1 VDATGGG
8 PAQRGSRVSHA
19 AVQRSGVA
27 TRLVQALSL
36 GVVFLVVL
44 AATRVAPEVQ
54 GPLGTLSAIGFLLL
68 AGTLMSELFETI
80 GLPHLSGYLLAG
92 IVGGPHVLHLVD
104 HASVEALSPINTLA
118 LSLIALGGG
127 AELRVSTLRAVGRS
141 VAIGLL
147 LQSAVGFLAL
157 GSVFMLLS
165 RYVPFAKELAWPTLI
180 AVALLWG
187 TLAVSRSP
195 SACLGVLS
203 QTRAKG
209 PLASYS
215 LATIMA
221 SDVVVV
227 VMMACVI
234 VGVRPLM
241 MGGGIS
247 VADLR
252 VLGHEIIGSV
262 AVGTSLGL
270 ALAVYLRLVGKNP
283 LLVLMALGFGFSEFT
298 RYIHID
304 PLLSFLTAGFV
315 VQNLSLQG
323 DKLLHAVEQASSL
336 VFIVFFAT
344 AGAHLDLPLLAQL
357 WPIALALSSAR
368 AAVTIATASWASRV
382 AKDEDI
388 IRRWGWSSL
397 ISQAGL
403 TLGLSV
409 VIVRTFPE
417 FGQGFRSLVI
427 ATVALNEMVGPILF
441 KYALDRSGESQPT
454 AASAGDPA

>member
-1 VDATGGG
+1 M
-8 PAQRGSRVSHA
+8 SHA
-19 AVQRSGVA
+19 VSTRSGVT

-36 GVVFLVVL
+36 GVLFLLVL
-44 AATRVAPEVQ
+44 GAARIAPEVT

-68 AGTLMSELFETI
+68 AGTLASELLETI

-92 IVGGPHVLHLVD
+92 ILAGPHVFHLVD
-104 HASVEALSPINTLA
+104 HPTVEALSPVNTLA
-118 LSLIALGGG
+118 LALIALGGG
-127 AELRVSTLRAVGRS
+127 AELRVATLRAVGRS
-141 VAIGLL
+141 VAFGLL
-147 LQSAVGFLAL
+147 LQSAVGFVVLS
-157 GSVFMLLS
+157 GVFLLLS
-165 RYVPFAKELAWPTLI
+165 RFVPFASGLPWPSLI

-209 PLASYS
+209 PLTSYS
-215 LATIMA
+215 LASVMS

-227 VMMACVI
+227 VLMACVI
-234 VGVRPLM
+234 VAIRPLM
-241 MGGGIS
+241 LGGGIS
-247 VADLR
+247 VSNLR
-252 VLGHEIIGSV
+252 VLGHEIVGSV

-270 ALAVYLRLVGKNP
+270 ALAIYLRLVGKNL
-283 LLVLMALGFGFSEFT
+283 LLVLVALGLGLTEFM
-298 RYIHID
+298 RYVHID

-315 VQNLSLQG
+315 VQNLSAQG
-323 DKLLHAVEQASSL
+323 DKLLHAVEQAASL

-344 AGAHLDLPLLAQL
+344 AGAHLDLPLLSLL
-357 WPIALALSSAR
+357 WPIALALCCAR
-368 AAVTIATASWASRV
+368 AGVTVATAIWSSRLAGDPAV
-382 AKDEDI
+382 

-417 FGQGFRSLVI
+417 FGEGFRSLVI
-427 ATVALNEMVGPILF
+427 ATVAINEMVGPVLF
-441 KYALDRSGESQPT
+441 KYALDRTGESQNR
-454 AASAGDPA
+454 GG

>member
-1 VDATGGG
+1 
-8 PAQRGSRVSHA
+8 VSHA
-19 AVQRSGVA
+19 AAGRAGAA
-27 TRLVQALSL
+27 TRLVQAASL
-36 GVVFLVVL
+36 GLLFVLVL
-44 AATRVAPEVQ
+44 GATRLAPGV
-54 GPLGTLSAIGFLLL
+54 GSSLGTLGAIGFLLL
-68 AGTLMSELFETI
+68 AGTLASEVLEVL

-92 IVGGPHVLHLVD
+92 IAAGPYVLHLVD
-104 HASVEALSPINTLA
+104 HQAVDALAPVNTLA

-127 AELRVSTLRAVGRS
+127 AELRIATLREVGRS
-141 VAIGLL
+141 VAYGLL
-147 LQSAVGFLAL
+147 LQSGIGLLTLGAVFLL
-157 GSVFMLLS
+157 VS
-165 RYVPFAKELAWPTLI
+165 RYVPFAAGLPWPTLI

-209 PLASYS
+209 PLATYS
-215 LATIMA
+215 LAFIMA

-234 VGVRPLM
+234 VCVRPLM
-241 MGGGIS
+241 LGGGIS
-247 VADLR
+247 MANLR
-252 VLGHEIIGSV
+252 VLGHEIVGSI

-270 ALAVYLRLVGKNP
+270 ALAVYLRVVGKNL
-283 LLVLMALGFGFSEFT
+283 LLVLIGLGLGLTELM
-298 RYIHID
+298 RYVHID

-323 DKLLHAVEQASSL
+323 DKLLHAVEQTSSL
-336 VFIVFFAT
+336 VFIVFFAI
-344 AGAHLDLPLLAQL
+344 AGAHLDLPLLGSL

-368 AAVTIATASWASRV
+368 ALVTIGTARWASRV
-382 AKDEDI
+382 AQDPPI

-397 ISQAGL
+397 VSQAGL

-417 FGQGFRSLVI
+417 FGEGFRSLVI
-427 ATVALNEMVGPILF
+427 ATVALNEMVGPVLF
-441 KYALDRSGESQPT
+441 KYALDRAGESQLRQ
-454 AASAGDPA
+454 

>member
-1 VDATGGG
+1 M
-8 PAQRGSRVSHA
+8 SHA
-19 AVQRSGVA
+19 AAKVRPNLT

-36 GVVFLVVL
+36 GIVFLVVM
-44 AATRVAPEVQ
+44 AATRIVPEV
-54 GPLGTLSAIGFLLL
+54 GSHLGTLSGIGFLLL
-68 AGTLMSELFETI
+68 AGTLLSELLETI

-92 IVGGPHVLHLVD
+92 IIGGPHVLHLVD
-104 HASVEALSPINTLA
+104 HATVENLSPVNTMALA
-118 LSLIALGGG
+118 LIALGGG
-127 AELRVSTLRAVGRS
+127 AELRVATLRAVGRS
-141 VAIGLL
+141 VAYGLS
-147 LQSAVGFLAL
+147 LQSAIGLITLGAVFL
-157 GSVFMLLS
+157 LLS
-165 RYVPFAKELAWPTLI
+165 RYVPFARDLPWTSLI
-180 AVALLWG
+180 AVSLLWG

-195 SACLGVLS
+195 SACLGVLA

-215 LATIMA
+215 LASIMA

-227 VMMACVI
+227 VLMACVI
-234 VGVRPLM
+234 VVVRPLI
-241 MGGGIS
+241 MGGGMS
-247 VADLR
+247 VENLR
-252 VLGHEIIGSV
+252 MLGHEIVGSV

-270 ALAVYLRLVGKNP
+270 GLALYLRLVGKNL
-283 LLVLMALGFGFSEFT
+283 LLVLVALGFGLTEFM
-298 RYIHID
+298 RYVHID

-344 AGAHLDLPLLAQL
+344 AGAHLDLPLLAAL
-357 WPIALALSSAR
+357 WPIALGLSSAR
-368 AAVTIATASWASRV
+368 ALVTVGTAIWGSRIAGDPAV
-382 AKDEDI
+382 

-417 FGQGFRSLVI
+417 FGEGFRSLVI
-427 ATVALNEMVGPILF
+427 ATVALNEMVGPVLF
-441 KYALDRSGESQPT
+441 KYALDRTGESQ
-454 AASAGDPA
+454 

>member
-1 VDATGGG
+1 
-8 PAQRGSRVSHA
+8 VSHA
-19 AVQRSGVA
+19 VVHRSGVA

-36 GVVFLVVL
+36 GVVL
-44 AATRVAPEVQ
+44 AIALGATRVAPEAL

-68 AGTLMSELFETI
+68 GGTLMSELLETL

-92 IVGGPHVLHLVD
+92 IVGGPHVLHVVD
-104 HASVEALSPINTLA
+104 HANVEALSPVNTLA

-127 AELRVSTLRAVGRS
+127 AELRLGTLRAVGRS

-147 LQSAVGFLAL
+147 LQSAVGFLSL
-157 GSVFMLLS
+157 GLVFMALS
-165 RYVPFAKELAWPTLI
+165 RYVPFARGLDWPTLI
-180 AVALLWG
+180 TVGLLWG

-203 QTRAKG
+203 QTRARG
-209 PLASYS
+209 PLAAYS
-215 LATIMA
+215 LAFIMA

-241 MGGGIS
+241 TGGGIS

-252 VLGHEIIGSV
+252 VLGHEIVGSV

-270 ALAVYLRLVGKNP
+270 ALAAYLRLVGKNP
-283 LLVLMALGFGFSEFT
+283 LLVLIALGFGFSEFT

-315 VQNLSLQG
+315 VQNLTLQG

-357 WPIALALSSAR
+357 WPIALGLASAR
-368 AAVTIATASWASRV
+368 AIVTVATAAWSSRV
-382 AKDEDI
+382 ARDVAVV
-388 IRRWGWSSL
+388 RSWGWSAL

-417 FGQGFRSLVI
+417 FGEGFRSLVI

-441 KYALDRSGESQPT
+441 KYALDRTGESQP
-454 AASAGDPA
+454 AG

>member
-1 VDATGGG
+1 M
-8 PAQRGSRVSHA
+8 SHA
-19 AVQRSGVA
+19 AVHRSGAA

-36 GVVFLVVL
+36 GVVFLIVFG
-44 AATRVAPEVQ
+44 ATRVAPGVE
-54 GPLGTLSAIGFLLL
+54 GPLGTLSAIGLLLL
-68 AGTLMSELFETI
+68 AGTLLSELLETL

-92 IVGGPHVLHLVD
+92 ILAGPHVLHLVD
-104 HASVEALSPINTLA
+104 HATVEALSPVNTLA
-118 LSLIALGGG
+118 LALIALGGG
-127 AELRVSTLRAVGRS
+127 AELRVGTLREVGRS
-141 VAIGLL
+141 VSYGLL
-147 LQSAVGFLAL
+147 LQSGVGFVTLSGL
-157 GSVFMLLS
+157 FMLLS
-165 RYVPFAKELAWPTLI
+165 SYVPFASGLSWPALV

-195 SACLGVLS
+195 SACLGVLA

-209 PLASYS
+209 PLTSYS
-215 LATIMA
+215 LAFIMA

-234 VGVRPLM
+234 VAVRPMM

-247 VADLR
+247 VANLR
-252 VLGHEIIGSV
+252 VLGHEIVGSI

-270 ALAVYLRLVGKNP
+270 ALAVYLRLVGKNL
-283 LLVLMALGFGFSEFT
+283 LLVLVALGFGLTEFM

-323 DKLLHAVEQASSL
+323 DKLLHAVEQASGL

-357 WPIALALSSAR
+357 WPIALGLSSAR
-368 AAVTIATASWASRV
+368 ALVTVLTAGWASRV
-382 AKDEDI
+382 AKDPPV

-417 FGQGFRSLVI
+417 FGEGFRSLVI
-427 ATVALNEMVGPILF
+427 ATVALNEMVGPVLF
-441 KYALDRSGESQPT
+441 KYALDRTGETQSPQLD
-454 AASAGDPA
+454 G

>member
-1 VDATGGG
+1 M
-8 PAQRGSRVSHA
+8 SHA
-19 AVQRSGVA
+19 AAARAGVA
-27 TRLVQALSL
+27 TRLVQALAL

-44 AATRVAPEVQ
+44 GATRLVPAVGSQ
-54 GPLGTLSAIGFLLL
+54 LGTLSAIGFLLL
-68 AGTLMSELFETI
+68 AGTLMSELLETI

-92 IVGGPHVLHLVD
+92 IIGGPHVLHLVD
-104 HASVEALSPINTLA
+104 HATVESLSPVNTLA

-141 VAIGLL
+141 VAFGLLFQSAIGLVVL
-147 LQSAVGFLAL
+147 SA
-157 GSVFMLLS
+157 VFMLLS
-165 RYVPFAKELAWPTLI
+165 RYVPFAAGLPLTSLV
-180 AVALLWG
+180 AVSLLWG

-209 PLASYS
+209 PLTSYS
-215 LATIMA
+215 LASIMA

-227 VMMACVI
+227 VLMACVI

-241 MGGGIS
+241 MGGGVS
-247 VADLR
+247 MQNLR
-252 VLGHEIIGSV
+252 MLGHEIVGSI

-270 ALAVYLRLVGKNP
+270 GLAVYLRVVGKNL
-283 LLVLMALGFGFSEFT
+283 LLVLVALGFGLTEFM

-315 VQNLSLQG
+315 VQNLSVQG

-344 AGAHLDLPLLAQL
+344 AGAHLDLPLLGQL
-357 WPIALALSSAR
+357 WPLALGLSGAR
-368 AAVTIATASWASRV
+368 AFVTVTTALWASRV
-382 AKDEDI
+382 AGDPPV
-388 IRRWGWSSL
+388 IRKWGWSSL

-417 FGQGFRSLVI
+417 FGEGFRSLVI
-427 ATVALNEMVGPILF
+427 ATVALNEMVGPVLF
-441 KYALDRSGESQPT
+441 KYALDRTGESQ
-454 AASAGDPA
+454 

>member
-1 VDATGGG
+1 M
-8 PAQRGSRVSHA
+8 SHA
-19 AVQRSGVA
+19 AVRSGAA

-36 GVVFLVVL
+36 GVLFLTVL
-44 AATRVAPEVQ
+44 GATHIAPEVK

-68 AGTLMSELFETI
+68 AGTLASELLETI

-92 IVGGPHVLHLVD
+92 IVAGPHVFHLVD
-104 HASVEALSPINTLA
+104 HDTVEALSPVNTLA
-118 LSLIALGGG
+118 LALIALGGG
-127 AELRVSTLRAVGRS
+127 AELRVATLRAVGRS
-141 VAIGLL
+141 VAYGLL
-147 LQSAVGFLAL
+147 LQSAVGFVTLSGVFLLLAR
-157 GSVFMLLS
+157 F
-165 RYVPFAKELAWPTLI
+165 VPFASGLPWPSLI

-215 LATIMA
+215 LASIMS

-234 VGVRPLM
+234 VVVRPLM

-247 VADLR
+247 VSNLR
-252 VLGHEIIGSV
+252 VLGHEIVGSV

-270 ALAVYLRLVGKNP
+270 ALAVYLRLVGKNL
-283 LLVLMALGFGFSEFT
+283 LLVLVALGLGLTEFM
-298 RYIHID
+298 RYVHID

-315 VQNLSLQG
+315 VQNLSAQG
-323 DKLLHAVEQASSL
+323 DKLLHAVEQAAGL

-344 AGAHLDLPLLAQL
+344 AGAHLDLPLLALL
-357 WPIALALSSAR
+357 WPIALALSGVR
-368 AAVTIATASWASRV
+368 AAVTISTAIWASRV
-382 AKDEDI
+382 ARDPAI

-417 FGQGFRSLVI
+417 FGEGFRSLVI
-427 ATVALNEMVGPILF
+427 ACVAINEMVGPVLF
-441 KYALDRSGESQPT
+441 KYALDRTGESQGR
-454 AASAGDPA
+454 AAG

>member
-1 VDATGGG
+1 VSSAT
-8 PAQRGSRVSHA
+8 VH
-19 AVQRSGVA
+19 RSGVT
-27 TRLVQALSL
+27 TRLIQAVSL
-36 GVVFLVVL
+36 GVLFLLVL
-44 AATRVAPEVQ
+44 GATRIAPEV
-54 GPLGTLSAIGFLLL
+54 GNGLGTLSAIGFLLL
-68 AGTLMSELFETI
+68 AGTLSSELLETI

-104 HASVEALSPINTLA
+104 HETVEALSPVNTLA

-127 AELRVSTLRAVGRS
+127 AELRVATLRAVGRS
-141 VAIGLL
+141 VAYGLL
-147 LQSAVGFLAL
+147 LQSATGLVAL
-157 GSVFMLLS
+157 SLVFALLS
-165 RYVPFAKELAWPTLI
+165 RFVPFAKGLPWASLF

-195 SACLGVLS
+195 SACLGVLA

-215 LATIMA
+215 LAFIMA

-227 VMMACVI
+227 VIMACVI
-234 VGVRPLM
+234 VAVRPLI

-252 VLGHEIIGSV
+252 VLGHEIVGSV

-270 ALAVYLRLVGKNP
+270 ALAAYLRLVGKNL
-283 LLVLMALGFGFSEFT
+283 LLVLVALGFGLTEFM
-298 RYIHID
+298 RYVHID

-315 VQNLSLQG
+315 VQNLTLQG

-336 VFIVFFAT
+336 VFIVFFAI
-344 AGAHLDLPLLAQL
+344 AGAHLDLPLLGQL
-357 WPIALALSSAR
+357 WPIALALCSAR
-368 AAVTIATASWASRV
+368 AAVTVSTARWGSRLAGDTPV
-382 AKDEDI
+382 I
-388 IRRWGWSSL
+388 LRWGWSSL

-417 FGQGFRSLVI
+417 FGEGFRSLVI
-427 ATVALNEMVGPILF
+427 ATVALNEMIGPVLF
-441 KYALDRSGESQPT
+441 KYALDRTGESQP
-454 AASAGDPA
+454 A

>member
-1 VDATGGG
+1 VSQAA
-8 PAQRGSRVSHA
+8 AQRPGA
-19 AVQRSGVA
+19 A
-27 TRLVQALSL
+27 TRLIQAVSL
-36 GVVFLVVL
+36 GVLFLLVL
-44 AATRVAPEVQ
+44 GATRIAPDAVSR
-54 GPLGTLSAIGFLLL
+54 LGTLSAIGLLLL
-68 AGTLMSELFETI
+68 AGTLASELLETV

-92 IVGGPHVLHLVD
+92 IVAGPHVLHLVD
-104 HASVEALSPINTLA
+104 HDTVESLSPVNTLA

-127 AELRVSTLRAVGRS
+127 AELRVATLREVGRS
-141 VAIGLL
+141 VACGLL
-147 LQSAVGFLAL
+147 LQSGVGLVSL
-157 GSVFMLLS
+157 GAVFMLLS
-165 RYVPFAKELAWPTLI
+165 RYVPFASELPWPSLL

-195 SACLGVLS
+195 SACLGVLA

-209 PLASYS
+209 PLASHS
-215 LATIMA
+215 LAFVMA

-227 VMMACVI
+227 VLMACVI
-234 VGVRPLM
+234 VGVRPLI

-247 VADLR
+247 VANLR
-252 VLGHEIIGSV
+252 MLGHEIVGSV

-270 ALAVYLRLVGKNP
+270 ALAAYLRLVGKNL
-283 LLVLMALGFGFSEFT
+283 LLVLVALGFGLSEFM

-315 VQNLSLQG
+315 VQNLTSQG

-344 AGAHLDLPLLAQL
+344 AGAHLDLPLLAAL
-357 WPIALALSSAR
+357 WPIALGLSSAR
-368 AAVTIATASWASRV
+368 ALVTVLTARWASRLAADPPV
-382 AKDEDI
+382 

-409 VIVRTFPE
+409 IIVRTFPE
-417 FGQGFRSLVI
+417 FGEGFRSLVI
-427 ATVALNEMVGPILF
+427 ATVALNEMVGPVLF
-441 KYALDRSGESQPT
+441 KYALDRTAESQ
-454 AASAGDPA
+454 

>member
-1 VDATGGG
+1 LLT
-8 PAQRGSRVSHA
+8 
-19 AVQRSGVA
+19 
-27 TRLVQALSL
+27 L
-36 GVVFLVVL
+36 G
-44 AATRVAPEVQ
+44 A
-54 GPLGTLSAIGFLLL
+54 
-68 AGTLMSELFETI
+68 
-80 GLPHLSGYLLAG
+80 
-92 IVGGPHVLHLVD
+92 
-104 HASVEALSPINTLA
+104 
-118 LSLIALGGG
+118 
-127 AELRVSTLRAVGRS
+127 
-141 VAIGLL
+141 
-147 LQSAVGFLAL
+147 
-157 GSVFMLLS
+157 VFMLLS
-165 RYVPFAKELAWPTLI
+165 RYVPFASGLAWPTLI

-227 VMMACVI
+227 IMMACVI
-234 VGVRPLM
+234 MAVRPLI

-247 VADLR
+247 VANLR
-252 VLGHEIIGSV
+252 VLGHEIVGSV

-270 ALAVYLRLVGKNP
+270 ALAAYLRLVGKNL

-304 PLLSFLTAGFV
+304 PLLSFLTAGFII
-315 VQNLSLQG
+315 QNLTLQG

-344 AGAHLDLPLLAQL
+344 AGAHLDLPLLTRL
-357 WPIALALSSAR
+357 WPIALGLSSAR
-368 AAVTIATASWASRV
+368 ALVTVATAVWSSRV
-382 AKDEDI
+382 SKDPDVV
-388 IRRWGWSSL
+388 RRWGWSSL

-417 FGQGFRSLVI
+417 FGEGFRSLVI
-427 ATVALNEMVGPILF
+427 ATVALNEMVGPVLF
-441 KYALDRSGESQPT
+441 KYALDRSGESQGALPR
-454 AASAGDPA
+454 AERPP

>member
-1 VDATGGG
+1 MSQATI
-8 PAQRGSRVSHA
+8 
-19 AVQRSGVA
+19 RSGVA

-36 GVVFLVVL
+36 AVLFLMVL
-44 AATRVAPEVQ
+44 GATHIAPQVE

-68 AGTLMSELFETI
+68 AGTLASELLETI

-92 IVGGPHVLHLVD
+92 ILAGPHVFHLVD
-104 HASVEALSPINTLA
+104 HDTVQALSPVNTLA
-118 LSLIALGGG
+118 LALIALGGG
-127 AELRVSTLRAVGRS
+127 AELRVPTLRAVGRS
-141 VAIGLL
+141 VAYGLM
-147 LQSAVGFLAL
+147 LQSAVGFVTLSGAFL
-157 GSVFMLLS
+157 LLS
-165 RYVPFAKELAWPTLI
+165 RFVPFANGLPWQSLI

-215 LATIMA
+215 LASIMA
-221 SDVVVV
+221 SGVVVV

-234 VGVRPLM
+234 VAVRPLM
-241 MGGGIS
+241 LGGGVS
-247 VADLR
+247 VSALR
-252 VLGHEIIGSV
+252 VLGHEIVGSI

-270 ALAVYLRLVGKNP
+270 ALAAYLRLVGKNL
-283 LLVLMALGFGFSEFT
+283 LLVLVALGLGLTEFM
-298 RYIHID
+298 RYVHID

-315 VQNLSLQG
+315 VQNLSAQG
-323 DKLLHAVEQASSL
+323 DALLHAVEQAASL

-344 AGAHLDLPLLAQL
+344 AGAHLDLPLLGLL
-357 WPIALALSSAR
+357 WPIALALCSAR
-368 AAVTIATASWASRV
+368 AAITISTAIWASRV
-382 AKDEDI
+382 ARDPDV

-417 FGQGFRSLVI
+417 FGEGFRSLVI
-427 ATVALNEMVGPILF
+427 ATVGINEMIGPVLF
-441 KYALDRSGESQPT
+441 KYALDRTGETQNRET
-454 AASAGDPA
+454 G

>member
-1 VDATGGG
+1 M
-8 PAQRGSRVSHA
+8 SHA
-19 AVQRSGVA
+19 AVHRSGVA
-27 TRLVQALSL
+27 TRLVQAASL
-36 GVVFLVVL
+36 GVVFLIVL
-44 AATRVAPEVQ
+44 GATQIAPDVA

-68 AGTLMSELFETI
+68 AGTLASELLETI

-92 IVGGPHVLHLVD
+92 IVAGPHVFHLVD
-104 HASVEALSPINTLA
+104 HATVEALSPVNTLA
-118 LSLIALGGG
+118 LALIALGGG
-127 AELRVSTLRAVGRS
+127 AELRVATLREVGRS
-141 VAIGLL
+141 VAYGLL
-147 LQSAVGFLAL
+147 LQSAIGFITLSA
-157 GSVFMLLS
+157 VFLLIA
-165 RYVPFAKELAWPTLI
+165 RYVPFARGLPWPSLI

-195 SACLGVLS
+195 SACLGVLA

-209 PLASYS
+209 PLTAYS
-215 LATIMA
+215 LAFIMA

-241 MGGGIS
+241 MGGGVS

-252 VLGHEIIGSV
+252 VLGHEIVGSI

-270 ALAVYLRLVGKNP
+270 ALAAYLRLVGKNL
-283 LLVLMALGFGFSEFT
+283 LLVLVALGFGLTEFM

-344 AGAHLDLPLLAQL
+344 AGAHLDLPLLAEL
-357 WPIALALSSAR
+357 WPIALGLCGAR
-368 AAVTIATASWASRV
+368 ALVTVGTAAWSSRV
-382 AKDEDI
+382 AQDPPV
-388 IRRWGWSSL
+388 IRSWGWSSL

-417 FGQGFRSLVI
+417 FGEGFRSLVI

-441 KYALDRSGESQPT
+441 KLALDRTGEAQARTSDGSP
-454 AASAGDPA
+454 AGAPSLE